1 MLHCGRE
8 RKKRP
13 DSLGAFSEAAIL
25 ERRQSVD
32 AKVITQ
38 YKSKE
43 VCRIV
48 GIGYPRLDAW
58 SRRDNFFKAS
68 IEEAQ
73 GRGSARLWSFI
84 DMIELASII
93 RLRAMGVSLQKL
105 KKAKNLLASMDLAIP
120 WTFLVLNDLGDLT
133 IEVGEDRVMSLLTR
147 PGQYQFIALN
157 VGAVAEEIEL
167 RAAQVIDERKAAVVG
182 G

>member
-1 MLHCGRE
+1 MN
-8 RKKRP
+8 
-13 DSLGAFSEAAIL
+13 
-25 ERRQSVD
+25 
-32 AKVITQ
+32 AKVKTR

-58 SRRDNFFKAS
+58 SRRDHFKTAS

-73 GRGSARLWSFI
+73 GRGTARLWSFK
-84 DMIELASII
+84 DMVELAAII
-93 RLRAMGVSLQKL
+93 RLRDMGVSLQKL
-105 KKAKNLLASMDLAIP
+105 RKAKSLLASMDITIP
-120 WTFLVLNDLGDLT
+120 WTYLVLNDMGDLT

-167 RAAQVIDERKAAVVG
+167 RAAQVIDERKAAVAG